1 MVFLIS
7 YLRGRMLFGVAG
19 DFQIFYKLSTQQKR
33 DYSPQ
38 SVVLQFIN

>member
-7 YLRGRMLFGVAG
+7 YLRGRMLSGVAG
-19 DFQIFYKLSTQQKR
+19 DFQIFYKLSIRQCE

-38 SVVLQFIN
+38 FVVLQFIN